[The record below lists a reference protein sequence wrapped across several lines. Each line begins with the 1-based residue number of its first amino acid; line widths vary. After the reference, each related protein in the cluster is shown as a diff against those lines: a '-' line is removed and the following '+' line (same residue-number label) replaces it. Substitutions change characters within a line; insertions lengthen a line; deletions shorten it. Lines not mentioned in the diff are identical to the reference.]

1 MPDFEKYRSIRENQ
15 QKVVDVKVSSISVY
29 PNTDESQWFIRCKIN
44 DIKQTAVKIKDEDGK
59 KWLDVKKNGN
69 SDTMENFKLYT
80 KKEVA
85 EILGVTE
92 RTVWNYIKAGKIKAT
107 IIGGKWKI
115 TEENLKKYVEGM

>member
-69 SDTMENFKLYT
+69 SDTMENFKQAL
-80 KKEVA
+80 A
-85 EILGVTE
+85 E
-92 RTVWNYIKAGKIKAT
+92 
-107 IIGGKWKI
+107 
-115 TEENLKKYVEGM
+115 KYYKCELELARDRSESRSISR